1 MLSTDLRSLL
11 LINANTTTFGPSKGE
26 RVYHTSSYLLSPQ
39 WSRTILFH
47 LENACCLSS
56 LILNTWSSAENREG
70 SLLIS
75 FRVPLHLGRCI
86 FCLYLCFSNI
96 KQLKGLVKEHGTEAG
111 DIWRAPM
118 GSLTSWESS
127 QRETQKSASIR
138 KTLQALGPGRILN
151 FQGKRQEM
159 VWGRKRE
166 QAKGHPKCG
175 ENFFYFPPRVTEK
188 KILKA
193 SNQRRELHHI

>member
-1 MLSTDLRSLL
+1 MQTLLHLVHLRERGSITLVPIYL
-11 LINANTTTFGPSKGE
+11 VPSEAEQFYFIWKMPAFYP
-26 RVYHTSSYLLSPQ
+26 V
-39 WSRTILFH
+39 
-47 LENACCLSS
+47 LSS
-56 LILNTWSSAENREG
+56 ILGVQQRTEKVK

-75 FRVPLHLGRCI
+75 LRVPSHLGRCI
-86 FCLYLCFSNI
+86 FCLYLCFPNI

-127 QRETQKSASIR
+127 QRETQKSGSIR

-159 VWGRKRE
+159 VWGRKWE

-175 ENFFYFPPRVTEK
+175 ENLFYFPPRVTEK